1 MPQRGI
7 GVLLKKVSW
16 GMGRYIS
23 YSVTIPSG
31 TAKYEVFFSVDRLT
45 EEHEIEAGTY
55 VTVNAQHVAI
65 VNCRAGTLVQKL
77 EGIDLPL
84 DE

>member
-31 TAKYEVFFSVDRLT
+31 TAKHEVFFSVDRLT
-45 EEHEIEAGTY
+45 EEHEIEAGIY

-77 EGIDLPL
+77 EGIDHSS
-84 DE
+84 